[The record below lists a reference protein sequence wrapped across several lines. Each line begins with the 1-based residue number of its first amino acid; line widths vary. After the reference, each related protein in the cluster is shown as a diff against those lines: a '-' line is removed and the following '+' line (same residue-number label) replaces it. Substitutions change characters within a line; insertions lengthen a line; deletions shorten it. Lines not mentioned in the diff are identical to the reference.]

1 MVVVRVRHKEVI
13 YLISS
18 TQSQDDMGNVINEEK
33 ERKVY
38 ANEFAVSSSEF
49 YSAGVS
55 DLKPSKSFRLHT
67 FEYEGEEV
75 LRHANTRYKVI
86 RTSVV
91 GDNTTLICEVQ
102 SGG

>member
-1 MVVVRVRHKEVI
+1 MAVVRVRHKEVI

-18 TQSQDDMGNVINEEK
+18 TQSQDNMGNIINEEA

-55 DLKPSKSFRLHT
+55 DLKPSKSFRMHT
-67 FEYEGEEV
+67 FEYQGEEV
-75 LRHANTRYKVI
+75 LRHGSTRYKVI
-86 RTSVV
+86 RTSII

>member
-18 TQSQDDMGNVINEEK
+18 TQSQDDIGNVINEEA

-67 FEYEGEEV
+67 FEYYGEEV

-86 RTSVV
+86 RTSIV

>member
-1 MVVVRVRHKEVI
+1 MRHKEVV

-18 TQSQDDMGNVINEEK
+18 TQSQDDMGNVINEET

-55 DLKPSKSFRLHT
+55 DLKPSKRFRLHT
-67 FEYEGEEV
+67 FEYYGEEI
-75 LRHANTRYKVI
+75 LKHASTRYKVI
-86 RTSVV
+86 RTSTI

>member
-1 MVVVRVRHKEVI
+1 MRHKEVV

-18 TQSQDDMGNVINEEK
+18 TQSQDDMGNVINEES

-38 ANEFAVSSSEF
+38 ANEFAISSSEF

-67 FEYEGEEV
+67 FEYYGEEV

-86 RTSVV
+86 RTSIV
-91 GDNTTLICEVQ
+91 GDNATLICEVQ